1 MTKPMPDYLT
11 TREVADLI
19 RLKERKVYDLVAT
32 GAIPCVRVTGKLL
45 FPRNL
50 VEAWLAHHIEYAG
63 GVETLQPRPRICA
76 GSHDPLLDWALREAG
91 TGLAVSFG
99 GSLAGLE
106 QMAKGQAQM
115 AGLHLPEAGG
125 EGPSGWNVGHLERA
139 LPGQP
144 VVLIEWARRQQ
155 GLIVPPGNP
164 LELGGIADLGGRRV
178 IGRQREA
185 GAFVLLERLLGEAGL
200 GAGDLEFAEVP
211 ALTEADVAV
220 AVGEGRADAGL
231 GIATAAHQARLGFVP
246 LVEERYDIAVWRAAY
261 FAEPMQKLL
270 AFARTPRFAERAKAL
285 TGYDVSGL
293 GTVRYNAP

>member
-1 MTKPMPDYLT
+1 MTKPLPDYLT

-45 FPRNL
+45 FPRTL
-50 VEAWLAHHIEYAG
+50 VEAWLAQHIEYG
-63 GVETLQPRPRICA
+63 GGAESLQPRPKICA
-76 GSHDPLLDWALREAG
+76 GSHDPLLDWALREAA

-99 GSLAGLE
+99 GSLAGLA
-106 QMAKGQAQM
+106 QMANGQAQM
-115 AGLHLPEAGG
+115 AGLHLPEAAA
-125 EGPSGWNVGHLERA
+125 EGAVGWNVEHLERA

-164 LELGGIADLGGRRV
+164 LKLEQVADLARRRV
-178 IGRQREA
+178 IGRQHEA
-185 GAFVLLERLLGEAGL
+185 GAFVLLQRLLGEAGL
-200 GAGDLEFAEVP
+200 ASGDLELADIP

-220 AVGEGRADAGL
+220 AVAEGRADAGL

-246 LVEERYDIAVWRAAY
+246 LIEERYDIAVWRAAY
-261 FAEPMQKLL
+261 FEEPMQRLL
-270 AFARTPRFAERAKAL
+270 AFARTARFAERAKAL